1 MSSSEEEIVVLS
13 SGPSSPSEVSGSE
26 YTEDEALP
34 EVPTIAKRRRL
45 NRPAARSDGHNTD
58 SQMVMTL
65 PELEVTVPKYNPKN
79 DLVKENVDLISL
91 LDGLKSK
98 VAEFKRIAFYN
109 MSLYEKNISLLK
121 DENDDLKK
129 RLKDTSD
136 DRLDQFALLKEPTVP
151 QTADNSALIDSLK
164 TKIQLLEKENT
175 EMKRERERIHLLEQ
189 QKKTLLLRVNH
200 LELNLKSEMRRSRV
214 ELKRDEAKEVLNEE
228 LLEKLNQV
236 CVKTEETEAEIQT
249 KQAELSLKD
258 MKIDFLQRIIK
269 SYEMES
275 SLTKENQ
282 KTERQEM
289 DLKELRKNVE
299 TLVEE
304 HQERLN
310 EVRENNSL
318 KNNPTVEETLKLF
331 ESHFTLPFE
340 KDSMLL
346 YNLFGYEIRETEDTV
361 VLTSKFNNVVQ
372 FVLERMEGLGLYNLR
387 YPKFKDLL
395 TIEHQEKLHKV
406 YQDHIEKSYELPLF
420 FAKMQLIISGA
431 TSSF

>member
-1 MSSSEEEIVVLS
+1 
-13 SGPSSPSEVSGSE
+13 
-26 YTEDEALP
+26 
-34 EVPTIAKRRRL
+34 
-45 NRPAARSDGHNTD
+45 
-58 SQMVMTL
+58 
-65 PELEVTVPKYNPKN
+65 
-79 DLVKENVDLISL
+79 
-91 LDGLKSK
+91 
-98 VAEFKRIAFYN
+98 
-109 MSLYEKNISLLK
+109 
-121 DENDDLKK
+121 
-129 RLKDTSD
+129 
-136 DRLDQFALLKEPTVP
+136 
-151 QTADNSALIDSLK
+151 
-164 TKIQLLEKENT
+164 
-175 EMKRERERIHLLEQ
+175 
-189 QKKTLLLRVNH
+189 
-200 LELNLKSEMRRSRV
+200 
-214 ELKRDEAKEVLNEE
+214 
-228 LLEKLNQV
+228 
-236 CVKTEETEAEIQT
+236 VKTEETEAEIQT

-395 TIEHQEKLHKV
+395 TIEHQEKLHKA

-431 TSSF
+431 TCSF